1 MPTSL
6 YVGVRKA
13 RGLPAIA
20 RTRKTTDWLDHL
32 LFLTCSFVEVVW
44 ADERYVTTVIE
55 NSLNPEWK
63 NETVSWDIQ
72 EESRLQDDPL
82 IFRVISKI
90 GCDN

>member
-13 RGLPAIA
+13 RGLPAID
-20 RTRKTTDWLDHL
+20 RKRKTTDWLDHVL
-32 LFLTCSFVEVVW
+32 LLTCSFVEVAW

-82 IFRVISKI
+82 IFRVISAI

>member
-13 RGLPAIA
+13 RGLPAID
-20 RTRKTTDWLDHL
+20 RKRKTTDWLDHL
-32 LFLTCSFVEVVW
+32 LFLTCSVVEVVW

>member
-13 RGLPAIA
+13 RGLPAID
-20 RTRKTTDWLDHL
+20 RKRKTTDWFDWIRL
-32 LFLTCSFVEVVW
+32 LTCSFVEVAW

-82 IFRVISKI
+82 IFRVISAVH
-90 GCDN
+90 CDI